1 MASGPSK
8 KRAKRRPTH
17 PQAAEPTTPK
27 MPTQLAV
34 GQVVP
39 NGGRFWVKTYA
50 ETGELLIAA
59 ADAELVGQVFRE
71 PERGLRLEVSDGF
84 YRGAE
89 VGEASLRQRLRSGT
103 ILNLVGARTIEVARS
118 LGLVDMD
125 RLIVI
130 GGVPHAQV
138 VFIPDR
144 LRASA

>member
-1 MASGPSK
+1 MASRPSK
-8 KRAKRRPTH
+8 KRAKKKGRRSKAPEALVPGRPT
-17 PQAAEPTTPK
+17 QV
-27 MPTQLAV
+27 AV
-34 GQVVP
+34 GQVVL
-39 NGGRFWVKTYA
+39 NGGRFWVKIYA

-71 PERGLRLEVSDGF
+71 PERGLRLEVSDSF

-89 VGEASLRQRLRSGT
+89 IGEATLRQRLRSGT
-103 ILNLVGARTIEVARS
+103 ILNLVGPRTIEVARS
-118 LGLVDMD
+118 LGLVDVD
-125 RLIVI
+125 RVIVI